1 MSYLLLTGLLSLL
14 GQVVLLRELQ
24 VASFGI
30 ELVYLIAIGVWMV
43 GTALGAALWSRARNR
58 PVTSRGWLALA
69 SGVALLAE
77 VAFLRSSRAL
87 FGGVP
92 GAFLSFPQQVVT
104 LLAAVLP
111 VSTLLGLLF
120 QWSARAHV
128 SEGRT
133 LAAAYGIESLG
144 GVGGGLL
151 ATILP
156 RWGVQ
161 NLSLAASCAALAA
174 AVVTLKRS
182 HPVLRL
188 TGACVLAAALGAL
201 VRSGPI
207 DRALTR
213 WNHPSLVDTRDSPYG
228 RVTLTRSDGQVSVFT
243 NDRLAF
249 ETQGTT
255 AEEFV
260 HLAAIQRPVVRD
272 VLVLGGGLEGLVGEV
287 LKHGP
292 SRVDVVELDRR
303 SYETVLAQVPEATQ
317 RSLASPVVRVH
328 FADPRWFLRTA
339 SRYDLMLIA
348 AGEPDSGQTNRFYT
362 REFFEACAARLTA
375 DGVLGFRLAS
385 AENVWTPLLAGRMV
399 SIHRALGAVFRDR
412 VTLPGPTSLVLASR
426 ATLSRDPDA
435 LTARFVDRR
444 VGSRLVSGPFIRYL
458 YTNDRRA
465 AIERTL
471 AQGRAPMNTDV
482 RPICYQYAAM
492 LWLAKF
498 VPALGATDLA
508 TALSDLPVAFR
519 TGTCLAL
526 IVLAGALFLAARRSP
541 HPQRVLLAGAAGLA
555 GMILETVLLLHYQ
568 SRNGVLFQD
577 VGLLLTSF
585 MAGLAVGALVFDRI
599 AASGRMRSGVAGWR
613 RLGNALAVALAL
625 LGIVVAHRVTLAAV
639 TTLAETSAFLV
650 AGGVLVAAIFSY
662 ASQRRVPDQYAVI
675 SPLYAADLAGGAAG
689 ALAGT
694 LVLIPLAG
702 LAAGAIA
709 VTVLATLVL
718 LLI

>member
-1 MSYLLLTGLLSLL
+1 MVYLLLTGLLSLL

-24 VASFGI
+24 VAFFGI

-58 PVTSRGWLALA
+58 PVTSLGWLALA
-69 SGVALLAE
+69 AGVALLAG
-77 VAFLRSSRAL
+77 VAFLRSSRTL

-92 GAFLSFPQQVVT
+92 GAFLSFPQQLVT

-111 VSTLLGLLF
+111 ASTMLGLLF

-128 SEGRT
+128 SAGRT

-144 GVGGGLL
+144 GVAGGVL

-161 NLSLAASCAALAA
+161 NFSLAASCAALAA
-174 AVVTLKRS
+174 AVVSLRRS
-182 HPVLRL
+182 HPFLRL
-188 TGACVLAAALGAL
+188 VGVCVVAAALGVL
-201 VRSGPI
+201 IRSGAI
-207 DRALTR
+207 DRAMTG
-213 WNHPSLVDTRDSPYG
+213 WNHPSLVATRDSPYG
-228 RVTLTRSDGQVSVFT
+228 RVTVTRSDGQVSVFT

-260 HLAAIQRPVVRD
+260 HLAAIQRPMVRR
-272 VLVLGGGLEGLVGEV
+272 VLVLGGGLEGLVGEI

-317 RSLASPVVRVH
+317 RSLASPIVRVH
-328 FADPRWFLRTA
+328 FADPRRFLRTA

-348 AGEPDSGQTNRFYT
+348 AGEPESGQTNRFYT

-375 DGVLGFRLAS
+375 EGVLGFRLAS

-399 SIHRALGAVFRDR
+399 SIHRALNAVFRDR

-426 ATLSRDPDA
+426 ATLSRDPDQ
-435 LTARFVDRR
+435 LTARFVERR

-471 AQGRAPMNTDV
+471 AEGRAPMNTDV
-482 RPICYQYAAM
+482 RPVCYQYAAM

-498 VPALGATDLA
+498 VPAIGAADLA
-508 TALSDLPVAFR
+508 TALLDVPAAVR
-519 TGTCLAL
+519 TGTYLAL

-541 HPQRVLLAGAAGLA
+541 SLQRALLAATAGLA

-568 SRNGVLFQD
+568 SRNGVLYQD

-585 MAGLAVGALVFDRI
+585 MGGLAVGALAFDRI
-599 AASGRMRSGVAGWR
+599 TVGGKVTDSPAGWR
-613 RLGNALAVALAL
+613 RSGWALCVFLVL
-625 LGIVVAHRVTLAAV
+625 LGIVVARRMTAAAV
-639 TTLAETSAFLV
+639 TTLAETSTFLV
-650 AGGVLVAAIFSY
+650 ACGALVAAMFSY
-662 ASQRRVPDQYAVI
+662 ASQHRVSNQHAVV

-689 ALAGT
+689 ALVGT
-694 LVLIPLAG
+694 LLLIPLAG
-702 LAAGAIA
+702 LAASASA
-709 VTVLATLVL
+709 VAVLAALVI